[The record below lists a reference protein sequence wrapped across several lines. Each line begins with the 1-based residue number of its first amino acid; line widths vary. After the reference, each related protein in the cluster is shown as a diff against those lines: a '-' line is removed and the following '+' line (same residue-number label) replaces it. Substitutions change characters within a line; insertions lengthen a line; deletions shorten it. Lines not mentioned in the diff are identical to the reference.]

1 MGLSATAF
9 RNRLVCLGALG
20 AALLAATPGAAGERL
35 VDLELVLAV
44 DISGSVDDEEAVLQR
59 DGFLAAITDAQV
71 LAAIRAGYHGRIAV
85 SYVEWAGD
93 GQAETIG
100 DWTEIHDE
108 TGARAFARG
117 IEAKPVTVKLWAS
130 ISGVIAHAMAGFRS
144 NGFRGKRRI
153 IDIAGDGP
161 NNRGTRVTVAR
172 DQAVAEG
179 ITINGLSII
188 NGRRGRFGFL
198 PMQDLDLY
206 YEGCVIGGPGAF
218 LIVADTYRDFARAVR
233 RKLILEIAARPP
245 GRSSAVLLHA
255 AVRSR
260 PPCDYGERQMM
271 LFYDDH

>member
-117 IEAKPVTVKLWAS
+117 IEAKPVTVKLWTS

-188 NGRRGRFGFL
+188 NG
-198 PMQDLDLY
+198 
-206 YEGCVIGGPGAF
+206 
-218 LIVADTYRDFARAVR
+218 
-233 RKLILEIAARPP
+233 AARPLRLPAHAGSGPLLRGLRDRRSGGLSDRRRYVP
-245 GRSSAVLLHA
+245 GLRPCRSPQAHLGDRRPPARPVLRGPLARSSPQPTALRLWRATDDVVL
-255 AVRSR
+255 
-260 PPCDYGERQMM
+260 
-271 LFYDDH
+271 